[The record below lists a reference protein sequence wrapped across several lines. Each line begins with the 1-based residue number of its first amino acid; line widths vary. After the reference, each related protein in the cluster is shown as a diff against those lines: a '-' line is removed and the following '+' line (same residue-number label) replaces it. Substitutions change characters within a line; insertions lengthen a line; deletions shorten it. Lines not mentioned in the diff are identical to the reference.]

1 MEENRTNIGEQNRV
15 SLVMIAEGLFVGVLA
30 GLTVILYR
38 VCLSY
43 ATKWLDKVLQFLYK
57 NPAWFAGWF
66 AVLLLLAVV
75 VGRLLRWEPL
85 IAGGGIPQVEAE
97 IAGTLSRRWMRV
109 IPAKFAGGFLCVFG
123 GMSL

>member
-43 ATKWLDKVLQFLYK
+43 ATKWQDKELQFLYK
-57 NPAWFAGWF
+57 NPAWFAGRF
-66 AVLLLLAVV
+66 AV
-75 VGRLLRWEPL
+75 
-85 IAGGGIPQVEAE
+85 
-97 IAGTLSRRWMRV
+97 
-109 IPAKFAGGFLCVFG
+109 
-123 GMSL
+123 

>member
-43 ATKWLDKVLQFLYK
+43 ATKWLDKVRLYNK
-57 NPAWFAGWF
+57 EEKGD
-66 AVLLLLAVV
+66 
-75 VGRLLRWEPL
+75 
-85 IAGGGIPQVEAE
+85 QV
-97 IAGTLSRRWMRV
+97 
-109 IPAKFAGGFLCVFG
+109 
-123 GMSL
+123 